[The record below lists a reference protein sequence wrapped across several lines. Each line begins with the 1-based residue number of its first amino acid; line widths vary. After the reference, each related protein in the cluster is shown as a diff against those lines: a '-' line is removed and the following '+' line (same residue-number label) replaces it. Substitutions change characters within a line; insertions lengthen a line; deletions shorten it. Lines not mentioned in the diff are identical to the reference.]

1 MNFLKKI
8 NKTKLA
14 VAGALLAAAGIAVA
28 GTATGATGGTD
39 FDQVVNRMNG
49 WLGGSLGKTFALG
62 ALAVGLA
69 IGIVKQSVMSVVTGA
84 AVALSASIGP
94 GVLSGIFTAVL

>member
-1 MNFLKKI
+1 MNFLKNL
-8 NKTKLA
+8 NKRTLA
-14 VAGALLAAAGIAVA
+14 VAAVLLASAGAVIA
-28 GTATGATGGTD
+28 GTATGATGTTD
-39 FDQVVNRMNG
+39 FDIVVNRMNG